1 MGGHENA
8 AMIGIRGATQVG
20 ENTIDG
26 IESATADLLSTMVE
40 RNSIDPSS
48 AIAIWITQTPDL
60 TAAHAAAGAR
70 RLGWLDVP
78 LLGAQEIATDGD
90 LPRIVRV
97 LMLVPTS
104 SSDAVA
110 KHCYLGAAAALRRDL
125 IETGRPE

>member
-1 MGGHENA
+1 MSGHENRA
-8 AMIGIRGATQVG
+8 IVGIRGAIQVG

-26 IESATADLLSTMVE
+26 IESATAELLRTMVE
-40 RNSIDPSS
+40 RNEVDPRS

-78 LLGAQEIATDGD
+78 LLGAQEIATEGD

-97 LMLVPTS
+97 LMLVPANVGEPET
-104 SSDAVA
+104 

-125 IETGRPE
+125 IETGKPR

>member
-1 MGGHENA
+1 MT
-8 AMIGIRGATQVG
+8 GIRGAIQVG

-26 IESATADLLSTMVE
+26 IESATVELLRTMVE
-40 RNSIDPSS
+40 RNDVDPSS
-48 AIAIWITQTPDL
+48 AIGIWITQTPDL

-78 LLGAQEIATDGD
+78 LLGAQEIVIEGD

-97 LMLVPTS
+97 LMLVPTNAS
-104 SSDAVA
+104 EPKA

-125 IETGRPE
+125 IETGKSR